1 MFLISCDLAG
11 VGAVVA
17 GALLAI
23 LPQGSHLTRG
33 LKEGAGQ
40 PHLPAACIYPTLAP
54 ERLCKRCVEL
64 QGLEGLAVP
73 LALELVLGLH
83 FLPPACPE
91 HRCSLPLPA
100 RLWHT
105 AGLLPCGTP
114 ALILCHATL
123 STLPC
128 PAFLSHPWLA
138 FRALNLA
145 GALLAVL
152 GLAVWCLHLLCRA
165 GRRGQG
171 HFCCDRAPLLLPCSL
186 SCAWQLGWEQPC
198 VCGVPRSLLMYGW
211 LVCALAALHP
221 VTASAGCLCASRGEW
236 VAGTG

>member
-1 MFLISCDLAG
+1 M
-11 VGAVVA
+11 
-17 GALLAI
+17 
-23 LPQGSHLTRG
+23 
-33 LKEGAGQ
+33 
-40 PHLPAACIYPTLAP
+40 
-54 ERLCKRCVEL
+54 
-64 QGLEGLAVP
+64 P

-105 AGLLPCGTP
+105 AGLLPCRTP
-114 ALILCHATL
+114 ALILCHAAL

-152 GLAVWCLHLLCRA
+152 GLAVWCQLS
-165 GRRGQG
+165 
-171 HFCCDRAPLLLPCSL
+171 APPLQSREEGPGTLLL
-186 SCAWQLGWEQPC
+186 
-198 VCGVPRSLLMYGW
+198 
-211 LVCALAALHP
+211 
-221 VTASAGCLCASRGEW
+221 
-236 VAGTG
+236 